1 MIKGIFKLKRKDHRN
16 TKITKG
22 KNIGKG
28 IHAVKVVEQPLRKLV
43 GRLKDKCSK
52 IIYIYK
58 KQLKD
63 IQKYVKYDVRTLN
76 MDRGLT
82 TFNIYIVIFKL
93 HCN

>member
-22 KNIGKG
+22 KNIDKG

-63 IQKYVKYDVRTLN
+63 IQKYVKYDVKTLN
-76 MDRGLT
+76 MDG
-82 TFNIYIVIFKL
+82 V
-93 HCN
+93 